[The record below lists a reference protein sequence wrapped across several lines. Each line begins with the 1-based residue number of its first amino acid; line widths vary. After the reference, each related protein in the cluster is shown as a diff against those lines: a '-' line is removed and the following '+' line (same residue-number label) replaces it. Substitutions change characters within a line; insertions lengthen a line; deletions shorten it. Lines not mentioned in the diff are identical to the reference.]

1 MNKTY
6 FEQIS
11 DIAEQGME
19 LEQKIR
25 LCTSIKANYEGLGF
39 TSPLIYHKI
48 EAYNRYERLLNR
60 AMKRFKQEFKQFIIN

>member
-1 MNKTY
+1 MKTY

-11 DIAEQGME
+11 DKAEQGME

-25 LCTSIKANYEGLGF
+25 LCLSMKASYEDLGF

-48 EAYNRYERLLNR
+48 EAYNRYERLLNQ
-60 AMKRFKQEFKQFIIN
+60 AMKRFKQEFKNSI